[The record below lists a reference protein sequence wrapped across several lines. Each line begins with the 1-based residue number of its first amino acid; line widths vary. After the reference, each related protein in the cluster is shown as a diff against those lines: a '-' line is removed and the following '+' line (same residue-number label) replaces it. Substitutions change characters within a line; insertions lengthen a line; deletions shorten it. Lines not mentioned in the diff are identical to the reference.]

1 MRNRRRPAELVCSI
15 GLAIAGLGLMAV
27 AAPPVSHDF
36 NADGSNDYPVSVT
49 GHDPIAPVNGAARMW
64 SGASKSIIDT
74 IIGDETNTLF
84 GWSIGSAGDLDADG
98 FDDLIVGEPLWG
110 PNGTLQGRVRV
121 FSGDDS
127 SVLLTAT
134 GPYLETGLGRYVA
147 GIGDWNGDGT
157 PDIVSSGWDIADLD
171 NDGIGDDA
179 IGSVYVLSG
188 VDGSVLAEIFEPT
201 ATALFGY
208 SVFGLGDITG
218 DGLAD
223 IAVVDRGAEG
233 APGSG
238 AIGRLYIFTGRTQT
252 AQLSTTDAHRTIL
265 NNDPTLRGFAAQVDT
280 MHPDLWL
287 DEATLQIIS
296 LTAGGTGG
304 PNQAETAIAIRK
316 ADGQVIGTKGV
327 RPTLV
332 LAGDVNLDGK
342 VNAQDL
348 QASIAQLG
356 TNPQALG
363 VMPLADLNQDN
374 IVDTHDVALL
384 LQDYGD
390 ETDIYEGLWD
400 GSRLLAVVGG
410 SAGFGSV
417 NVAPIGG
424 NWGVAPGRRPGDDC
438 VPADVD
444 MPPDIG
450 QSLLPVL
457 LRGDAARNCG
467 GFSCGTP
474 ETKPECW
481 YCFEPN
487 KVSGGRLVGAQA
499 PAPIGQAIQIEV
511 VGATPIPG
519 RLKCG
524 QNDGAGPCPMEPEY
538 RRSPAGTVLY
548 GWTVSYPDSNGNWPP
563 EAEPVAFTEN
573 NIYTTT
579 LTQAC
584 QMRRVTAWV
593 QNSYCPDNPRK
604 VGSRVLTSDG
614 GPEPIWQVSDVDPE
628 SQMFRPRFD
637 LGVGESVQILNPT
650 SGPSGVA
657 NIQHSDNLQ
666 IVPGQ
671 DFFTYRAIHPGAA
684 WISLQIGGVC
694 LWSTNFEIHEPK
706 LTFVRCPNFEWW
718 ETRRNLFGSINQI
731 RFGFKVRIRLE
742 PATVSFRHVEIREGP
757 CPPAAISGVFV
768 GMWADGGFHFP
779 TQSTDQTVW
788 GPALQVDPRQPGGEI
803 DGLASNW
810 IINAYDTLE
819 LTTTP
824 VLNNNSQGLLIWNI
838 PYEYRLVGEDDTS
851 WRPLTQDV
859 KQITQL
865 NSGYAVSITK
875 AEGEAGGVVGTF
887 DADGPNQDDNPYDG
901 NSPCDIGPSDL

>member
-1 MRNRRRPAELVCSI
+1 MPNRRRPAELVCSI

-233 APGSG
+233 ALGSG
-238 AIGRLYIFTGRTQT
+238 AIGRLYVFTGRTQT

-265 NNDPTLRGFAAQVDT
+265 NSDATLRGFAAQVDT

-304 PNQAETAIAIRK
+304 PNQAQTAIAIRK
-316 ADGQVIGTKGV
+316 VDGQAVGDKGM

-348 QASIAQLG
+348 QESIAQLG
-356 TNPQALG
+356 TNPQATG
-363 VMPLADLNQDN
+363 VMPLADLNGDN

-410 SAGFGSV
+410 SAGFGTIGGG
-417 NVAPIGG
+417 AIGG
-424 NWGVAPGRRPGDDC
+424 NWGLEPGRRPVDDC
-438 VPADVD
+438 LRD
-444 MPPDIG
+444 MPGNDG
-450 QSLLPVL
+450 SSLAYAL
-457 LRGDAARNCG
+457 LRMDAQVNCNEC
-467 GFSCGTP
+467 SECGISDP
-474 ETKPECW
+474 LGCYKC
-481 YCFEPN
+481 
-487 KVSGGRLVGAQA
+487 SG
-499 PAPIGQAIQIEV
+499 
-511 VGATPIPG
+511 PG
-519 RLKCG
+519 RI
-524 QNDGAGPCPMEPEY
+524 E
-538 RRSPAGTVLY
+538 
-548 GWTVSYPDSNGNWPP
+548 
-563 EAEPVAFTEN
+563 
-573 NIYTTT
+573 
-579 LTQAC
+579 
-584 QMRRVTAWV
+584 
-593 QNSYCPDNPRK
+593 
-604 VGSRVLTSDG
+604 
-614 GPEPIWQVSDVDPE
+614 
-628 SQMFRPRFD
+628 
-637 LGVGESVQILNPT
+637 
-650 SGPSGVA
+650 
-657 NIQHSDNLQ
+657 
-666 IVPGQ
+666 
-671 DFFTYRAIHPGAA
+671 
-684 WISLQIGGVC
+684 
-694 LWSTNFEIHEPK
+694 
-706 LTFVRCPNFEWW
+706 
-718 ETRRNLFGSINQI
+718 
-731 RFGFKVRIRLE
+731 
-742 PATVSFRHVEIREGP
+742 
-757 CPPAAISGVFV
+757 
-768 GMWADGGFHFP
+768 
-779 TQSTDQTVW
+779 
-788 GPALQVDPRQPGGEI
+788 GGEI
-803 DGLASNW
+803 TATPEQPMPGDTVIFDWDQFILTGRRDQCGPPCNGNRTCNLVDYVMQGGAWFIHRKDPATGQWIEPPYKSSNNPNDQPTVTDGACGEYKFTLVSGVVEPRYPCPGLPAVTREMEIQFSPFILRVECLAATPENKNRTNVGIRESFIIHSENENAEPTLVQWVKIDCSGTASAPTFSTFMFQNAPFLLADEECTLAYEVRAPNGSCLRRLKIKIVKPESVSFQRSPCRDVHLHGLASAGFGACVTILPTNVSFAGLYVGEGECYPTVANGNFAGTNDLHESW
-810 IINAYDTLE
+810 YEAVGENNRFDPLYDGIYFGYHEPSGGYMPSTHIWDVPWQYKASLTSEPQEFCIVRNIFQITDNLGTARTEKGGIVVTFGLMDNTINF
-819 LTTTP
+819 TP
-824 VLNNNSQGLLIWNI
+824 SWE
-838 PYEYRLVGEDDTS
+838 PYWPLVGC
-851 WRPLTQDV
+851 P
-859 KQITQL
+859 
-865 NSGYAVSITK
+865 
-875 AEGEAGGVVGTF
+875 
-887 DADGPNQDDNPYDG
+887 PNTCP
-901 NSPCDIGPSDL
+901 P